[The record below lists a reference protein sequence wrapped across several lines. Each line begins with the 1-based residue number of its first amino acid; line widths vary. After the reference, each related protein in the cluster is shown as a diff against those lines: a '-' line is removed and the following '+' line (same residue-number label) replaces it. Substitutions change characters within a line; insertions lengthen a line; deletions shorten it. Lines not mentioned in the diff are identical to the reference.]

1 MAITLIDQLPFVRRE
16 LSDLPE
22 DYATD
27 EIVYQ
32 STEQA
37 YALIQKVI
45 TVDDFDD
52 VYISHCTV
60 TLSAYYVYLDYT
72 SLAERQLGTLPPT
85 VLIRLR
91 ELKRKARSFIN
102 TIANDQLDEDLSIDM
117 SLLTIAPIA
126 IGITDS
132 SADGY
137 ID

>member
-102 TIANDQLDEDLSIDM
+102 TIANDQLDEDLSVDM

-126 IGITDS
+126 IGITES
-132 SADGY
+132 VADGY
-137 ID
+137 DE